1 MPTALASRSQDLC
14 PSLSSGGLAPGV
26 GGRAPRRPTR
36 RWGPLAISLALH
48 GAALFV
54 AGAWFTTVHVSSPAS
69 RSLHVAAMEFMDLE
83 AGEETP
89 ALDVSV
95 LEPLPDEFELE
106 VPEALLP
113 SDQPSE
119 ECDLP
124 ACDFTSPDMRPVEVR
139 DLPLSVVGERRP
151 TPPALAQAAPPS
163 PVVRRPVARPAQPVS
178 RRASPRRGRPLKLVH
193 RPSLMQ
199 YYPAE
204 ARRRGI
210 EGEALVEIR
219 VDVRGVVVEARIVR
233 SSGSALLD
241 RQALRLMYD
250 YRFAPGDGGRSR
262 VPVNFRLR

>member
-1 MPTALASRSQDLC
+1 MATALATTSQIPS

-36 RWGPLAISLALH
+36 RWGPVAISLALH

-54 AGAWFTTVHVSSPAS
+54 AGVWFATVQVSSPTS
-69 RSLHVAAMEFMDLE
+69 RSLHVAAMEFME
-83 AGEETP
+83 VEPGEEAP
-89 ALDVSV
+89 APDVSV
-95 LEPLPDEFELE
+95 LEPLPDELQLE
-106 VPEALLP
+106 VPEILPP
-113 SDQPSE
+113 SDPPSE
-119 ECDLP
+119 ECELP
-124 ACDFTSPDMRPVEVR
+124 ACVFTSPEQRPVEVG
-139 DLPLSVVGERRP
+139 DIPLSAVGERRP
-151 TPPALAQAAPPS
+151 MPPALAQAAAPA
-163 PVVRRPVARPAQPVS
+163 PVLRRPVARPAPPVS
-178 RRASPRRGRPLKLVH
+178 KRVSPRRGRPLKLIH
-193 RPSLMQ
+193 RPSLMR

-250 YRFAPGDGGRSR
+250 YRFAAGDGGRSR